1 MGIEILADVE
11 GGSVDGLR
19 PELLLVRPEFGLLC
33 GSACPRHRDSALGF
47 RRHGKVKENRGERWV
62 RTDWMVDWSGCGG
75 ARSAL
80 TPALMPK
87 RRASWVSLI
96 SLFMPPL
103 AIVAAAARF
112 FLCGEERP
120 CALESGLDDIQLF
133 ASDYSN
139 LVGPAQLLYLFL
151 GRCNQIPA
159 RNTNST

>member
-1 MGIEILADVE
+1 MLASPTTNSKLERIDGGNKKYSGEIERGSEGPGEDLGIEILADVE

-19 PELLLVRPEFGLLC
+19 PELFLVRPEFGLLC

-103 AIVAAAARF
+103 AIVAAAAASLSFRCCCS
-112 FLCGEERP
+112 FLSLP
-120 CALESGLDDIQLF
+120 
-133 ASDYSN
+133 
-139 LVGPAQLLYLFL
+139 
-151 GRCNQIPA
+151 GRKA
-159 RNTNST
+159 